1 MDPKSSHTHS
11 HLREAAKQTTARLAL
26 SLFLTLA
33 FVIIEAGAGI
43 FANSLALLTDAA
55 HNLTDVIALGLTWF
69 AVHITA
75 QPANAQKTYGYHRA
89 GILVAL
95 LNSTTLVLISLGIF
109 YEAYQ
114 RFKTPPEVQSG
125 ILIGVGLIAV
135 LINLGTALLVHR
147 GSQNDLSLR
156 SAFVHLMG
164 DVLSTVGAVIAGVI
178 IYFTDANWLD
188 PFVSVLIGFLIL
200 YNAWG
205 ILRDATDILLES
217 TPRDVDIKTM
227 VKDIIQIEG
236 VLGVHDLHV
245 WSLTQNLRTMSA
257 HILTDDLPISRGV
270 NIQRQIN
277 EIVFHRYNIAHAT
290 LQLECIDCLPS
301 SLYCDLNGHYHSDL
315 RLASPSGPP
324 IDSAK

>member
-1 MDPKSSHTHS
+1 MQNNHSHTHS
-11 HLREAAKQTTARLAL
+11 HLREASNQTTKRLSI

-33 FVIIEAGAGI
+33 FVVIEAGAGV

-69 AVHITA
+69 AVRVTS

-109 YEAYQ
+109 YEAYR
-114 RFKTPPEVQSG
+114 RFMSPSDVDSG

-135 LINLGTALLVHR
+135 VINLGTALLIHR
-147 GSQNDLSLR
+147 GSEHDLNLR

-205 ILRDATDILLES
+205 ILRDAIDILLEA
-217 TPRDVDIKTM
+217 TPRDVNIQAM
-227 VKDIIQIEG
+227 VKDIAQVDG
-236 VLGVHDLHV
+236 VLGIHDIHV
-245 WSLTQNLRTMSA
+245 WSLTQSLRTMSA
-257 HILTDDLPISRGV
+257 HVLTEDVHISAGTE
-270 NIQRQIN
+270 IQRQIS
-277 EIVFHRYNIAHAT
+277 ELLTHRYNITHAT
-290 LQLECIDCLPS
+290 LQLECVDCFPD
-301 SLYCDLNGHYHSDL
+301 SLYCDLNGHVHVGDMPHS
-315 RLASPSGPP
+315 AHPSH
-324 IDSAK
+324 